1 MNFLIAIFL
10 WSLFGFVH
18 SFMARP
24 YFKKKINEFFGNI
37 LKNIFIDFYFLSQ
50 CILFYFLY
58 GIIKNIEYG
67 EVLFTIPE
75 SFKGAYYLFIF

>member
-1 MNFLIAIFL
+1 M
-10 WSLFGFVH
+10 
-18 SFMARP
+18 
-24 YFKKKINEFFGNI
+24 
-37 LKNIFIDFYFLSQ
+37 KNIFIDFFIFLSQ

-75 SFKGAYYLFIF
+75 SFKGAYYLFYILSNLFLIISVLQFNVAEFIELNN